1 MSTDRTSNLLQLDL
15 FLKTLPARTWATD
28 TLGAMRIVDRAEAA
42 GRAYLAPNSKWEKW
56 WLVFDVDRPTASWD
70 WQDRSVPAPNLTATN
85 IDDGPRHGHAHAF
98 YGLAFPIHTDPSKAG
113 KALRYGAA
121 VESAL
126 RDALDGDISY
136 GGPLAKNPLHTRWL
150 VQQWQQEPYTLDWLT
165 DYQGIDLKP
174 YQDKRTRLPD
184 YGLGRNVNTFNAL
197 RLWAY
202 RHVLQA
208 HAGHFSAW
216 LDECIERAKWCNAQ
230 PAIREPA
237 KIRTPLG
244 EREIRG
250 IAKSVAR
257 WTWDHFS
264 YRDFSAIQ
272 RARGKKWNDRHH
284 AEAMAR
290 RQLLL
295 DFIDQ
300 VPGLSIRG
308 VARIHALSET
318 TVRRLVRHSPYQD
331 KGSPHT
337 PWQGSPVSP
346 GQPSGD
352 CARQG
357 GQYHIR
363 IRALQESID
372 PPARPED
379 IRKRGRTRKRSRGKP
394 SPAAR

>member
-42 GRAYLAPNSKWEKW
+42 GRAYLAPNSKWEKR

-244 EREIRG
+244 ERELRG

-272 RARGKKWNDRHH
+272 RARVAKRWGDQVERK
-284 AEAMAR
+284 
-290 RQLLL
+290 RQMLL
-295 DFIDQ
+295 DF
-300 VPGLSIRG
+300 PGFSTHS
-308 VARIHALSET
+308 VARITGLPRT
-318 TVRRLVRHSPYQD
+318 TVRRLRKAGGPIPYQD
-331 KGSPHT
+331 KGSPGVYR
-337 PWQGSPVSP
+337 PP
-346 GQPSGD
+346 GQGP
-352 CARQG
+352 
-357 GQYHIR
+357 
-363 IRALQESID
+363 
-372 PPARPED
+372 
-379 IRKRGRTRKRSRGKP
+379 RG
-394 SPAAR
+394 AAV